1 MDSLTITSF
10 FLIALPVIFLV
21 ALFIGIVKKNKRLW
35 LTSLIFLLVIL
46 FAEGVLLTFNTP
58 VRKTN
63 TTTIQRTR

>member
-35 LTSLIFLLVIL
+35 LTSLIFLLVIM
-46 FAEGVLLTFNTP
+46 FAEGILLTLNTTF
-58 VRKTN
+58 RKTN

>member
-10 FLIALPVIFLV
+10 FLIALPVILLV
-21 ALFIGIVKKNKRLW
+21 ALFIGIVKRKKRLW

-46 FAEGVLLTFNTP
+46 FAEGVLLTFNVP
-58 VRKTN
+58 VRKIN

>member
-46 FAEGVLLTFNTP
+46 FAEGILLTLNTTF
-58 VRKTN
+58 RKTN
-63 TTTIQRTR
+63 TSTIQRTR

>member
-1 MDSLTITSF
+1 MNSLIITSF

-46 FAEGVLLTFNTP
+46 FAEGILLTLNT
-58 VRKTN
+58 TFSQTT